1 MKKKNETITK
11 ALELV
16 KIENPGELHRTD
28 SVFLGINMAGLRH
41 RQLTQ
46 GAQKRLIG
54 DSPKNKNTVVAVKE
68 IKQGLIAFRFVEEPV
83 V

>member
-1 MKKKNETITK
+1 MKKENVTMTK
-11 ALELV
+11 ELELV
-16 KIENPGELHRTD
+16 KQENLSELHRTD

-46 GAQKRLIG
+46 GAHSRLNG
-54 DSPKNKNTVVAVKE
+54 DSPKNKNTIVAVKE
-68 IKQGLIAFRFVEEPV
+68 VEQGLIAFRFVEEPV